1 TDPELNENKQPQL
14 TKQRS
19 RTWTHKTQLESPTIP
34 QPRYTSGGH
43 MNISHEARPGKRVR
57 EVRKQLGTDVKQ
69 PDVKQLLIECAKALS
84 ENKIEEFELLVEK
97 AHRAVSISGE
107 PLQRLGAYMLEGL
120 VARHESSGTNIYR
133 GLRSRKPESKELLSY
148 MGILY
153 DICPYFKFGY
163 MAANGA
169 IADALKN
176 EDRIH
181 IIDFQIAQG
190 TQWVTLI
197 QALAARPGGPPHV
210 RITGINDPVAEYTQG
225 DGLQLVEKMLL
236 GMSKKFSIPLEFKG
250 LSVYGPE
257 VTREMLDIRTGEALA
272 VNFTL
277 QLHHTPDESVDVNNP
292 RDGLLRMVKGLSPK
306 VTTLVEQESNTNT
319 TPFLTRFIETL
330 DYYSAMFESIDAT
343 LKRDSKERIDVEQH
357 CLAKDIVNIIACE
370 EKDRVERHELLGK
383 WRSRLSMAGFKP
395 YPLSSYVNSVI
406 KTLLSYYSNKYT
418 AVEKDGAL
426 LLGWKT
432 RNLISASAA
441 ATENP
446 PCATPSDAA
455 SPETRTPPPL
465 PAASPPFPP
474 SASTSASPSPAN
486 RIASRKGTPVTSSLS
501 SSRFP
506 AITSLP
512 PQASLM
518 LEEKTVCANES
529 PGGVPDL
536 ADSPLKVPIFFLYAS
551 SFSVKV
557 FPTETPSMVRLLLFI
572 LVAADG
578 LAAIV
583 MARPVPVVEADKL
596 ILASSP
602 TSSFPLSETKMGI
615 ASAPANRRHHRNHRI
630 DKSIAIGEVMLGGLA
645 ATIIIAVICYIR
657 VTRKRVEGSKS

>member
-1 TDPELNENKQPQL
+1 TVADIYRESYSLQNRSYTERTFDSIKSALGNSLNSPTLSRFEFFPLLSNSQEQNSFTKPSRVSKSGLDSIQAPTTSTDPELNENKQPQL

-57 EVRKQLGTDVKQ
+57 EVRKQSGTDVKQ

-84 ENKIEEFELLVEK
+84 ENKIEEFELLVGK

-120 VARHESSGTNIYR
+120 VARHESSGTNIYH

-250 LSVYGPE
+250 LSVCGPE

-432 RNLISASAA
+432 RNLISASAW
-441 ATENP
+441 
-446 PCATPSDAA
+446 
-455 SPETRTPPPL
+455 
-465 PAASPPFPP
+465 
-474 SASTSASPSPAN
+474 
-486 RIASRKGTPVTSSLS
+486 
-501 SSRFP
+501 
-506 AITSLP
+506 
-512 PQASLM
+512 
-518 LEEKTVCANES
+518 
-529 PGGVPDL
+529 
-536 ADSPLKVPIFFLYAS
+536 
-551 SFSVKV
+551 
-557 FPTETPSMVRLLLFI
+557 
-572 LVAADG
+572 
-578 LAAIV
+578 
-583 MARPVPVVEADKL
+583 
-596 ILASSP
+596 
-602 TSSFPLSETKMGI
+602 
-615 ASAPANRRHHRNHRI
+615 H
-630 DKSIAIGEVMLGGLA
+630 
-645 ATIIIAVICYIR
+645 
-657 VTRKRVEGSKS
+657 